1 MANNKVLIVDD
12 DEHIVELIKLYMDKE
27 GFDTVTANN
36 GKKAVELFKSE
47 APAIV
52 ILDVM
57 MPEMDGWQVCR
68 EIRRVSN
75 IPIIML
81 TAKGE
86 TFDKVLG
93 LELGADDYMV
103 KPFEPK
109 ELLARVKAVLRRSDT
124 KESNAEKEI
133 VFPNLTINLSNY
145 ELKINGNIVEVP
157 PKELELL
164 YFLASN
170 PNRVFTREQLLE
182 EVWGFDYF
190 GDSRTVDTHMN
201 NVISVSQN
209 LEYWTGSLQI
219 EDTDYRA
226 RAAYKQLLRSWGS
239 FLNSDI
245 IVTNSNGEVLEST
258 TSSATVPDELVHI
271 VTNGNIVKK
280 YSTLNGSYKNKMMV
294 IGVPI
299 KYQGGIVG
307 ASFYVTGIFD
317 IRKTTLE
324 LFMMVIITSLFSVL
338 AAFVL
343 VYMQSKKISKPIE
356 EINKAARGIASGKFD
371 KRVEVTSADEIGQ
384 LASSFNFMA
393 DSIEALEDTRS
404 EFISDVSHE
413 LRTPMTSISGF
424 IEGIL
429 DGTIPPE
436 KEKEYLKIVLD
447 ESKRLTKMVNDMLEM
462 SKMSSSEYKL
472 DVSEFDLNELTRICI
487 IGLCN
492 RIDEKNLELNV
503 DFEDDILKVIAD
515 KDAIKRVVIN
525 LLDNAIKFSYP
536 NTTIG
541 IRTWI
546 EDGRARFCVG
556 NFGDGISGADLSNI
570 FNRFYKTDKSRVNE
584 KSGAGLG
591 LSFVKNIMTLHKQ
604 NVWVESVDTKE
615 GSTVKYTKFTFT
627 LELA

>member
-1 MANNKVLIVDD
+1 M
-12 DEHIVELIKLYMDKE
+12 
-27 GFDTVTANN
+27 
-36 GKKAVELFKSE
+36 FKSILGRLFWTY
-47 APAIV
+47 AI
-52 ILDVM
+52 IL
-57 MPEMDGWQVCR
+57 
-68 EIRRVSN
+68 
-75 IPIIML
+75 ML
-81 TAKGE
+81 
-86 TFDKVLG
+86 
-93 LELGADDYMV
+93 
-103 KPFEPK
+103 
-109 ELLARVKAVLRRSDT
+109 
-124 KESNAEKEI
+124 
-133 VFPNLTINLSNY
+133 
-145 ELKINGNIVEVP
+145 
-157 PKELELL
+157 
-164 YFLASN
+164 
-170 PNRVFTREQLLE
+170 VFTS
-182 EVWGFDYF
+182 VAV
-190 GDSRTVDTHMN
+190 TVGIFVNHFAISTHMN

-615 GSTVKYTKFTFT
+615 GSTVKYTQFTFT